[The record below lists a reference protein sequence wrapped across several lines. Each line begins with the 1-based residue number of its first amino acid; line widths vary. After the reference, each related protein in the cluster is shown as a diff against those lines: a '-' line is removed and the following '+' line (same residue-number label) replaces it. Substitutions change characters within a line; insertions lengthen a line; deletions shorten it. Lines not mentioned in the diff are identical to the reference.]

1 MNESV
6 PTFWFALEPKTERRW
21 MEKEI
26 AQRRT
31 IKVIITLDVP
41 VGEEGLATG
50 LIDRVISEHIIDC
63 EAFQD
68 YGIGLAGWD
77 TEFGEEYQEEIE

>member
-1 MNESV
+1 
-6 PTFWFALEPKTERRW
+6 

-63 EAFQD
+63 EAFRD
-68 YGIGLAGWD
+68 YGVELAGWD
-77 TEFGEEYQEEIE
+77 TEFGEEYQREIE